1 MTDSAAV
8 GGMERLH
15 LLEEDNEE
23 LWNSPSRQNP
33 QKGPNQ
39 TVVGDTSSNPS
50 DRPQQIENNQNDTA
64 FDREEA
70 REAALRHELQTVK
83 KINEAIEGVLE
94 SLERAR
100 INMGVSPPP
109 HMELILAVEAIP
121 EFSRTNRGHD
131 NKTVSRTV
139 ESASTLLNT
148 WTRILS
154 QTEHNQGLILNSKWQ
169 GASNDIADIE
179 SEALAKQEAAQRRE
193 VELQQRRHAAQ
204 RKAEEEERK
213 KSGAAP
219 SAVRA
224 IRGTSR
230 GRVRTG
236 FGRASSA
243 SHATRG
249 QTGTRGTNNISTT
262 VPRKPGT
269 SMTGGPGSARG
280 RGRA

>member
-1 MTDSAAV
+1 MTDNATV
-8 GGMERLH
+8 GGMERLQ

-23 LWNSPSRQNP
+23 LWNSPSRRKP

-39 TVVGDTSSNPS
+39 TVVGDISSNPG
-50 DRPQQIENNQNDTA
+50 DRPQQIVNNQNDTA

-100 INMGVSPPP
+100 INMG
-109 HMELILAVEAIP
+109 
-121 EFSRTNRGHD
+121 
-131 NKTVSRTV
+131 TVSRTV

-154 QTEHNQGLILNSKWQ
+154 QTEHNQGLILNPRWQ

-193 VELQQRRHAAQ
+193 VELQQRRQAAQ

-213 KSGAAP
+213 KSGATP
-219 SAVRA
+219 GAVRA

-236 FGRASSA
+236 FGRASNA

-249 QTGTRGTNNISTT
+249 QTSTRGTNHIGTT

-269 SMTGGPGSARG
+269 SMTSGPGSVRG
-280 RGRA
+280 RGRT